1 MYLAYMDE
9 SGNSGTKSD
18 PNQPI
23 HLLGCLLVE
32 ESCIRPFEEA
42 IHAIAVKHFPDKA
55 EEVELKGSEL
65 FAGSGAFKALPPD
78 TRIEIAKSVLEA
90 TLTHAT
96 AWGYTGIIKKRS
108 YANDH
113 PHRICF
119 SLLLEGLQ
127 DYLAALEGLGL
138 IVADEYN
145 EISRTI
151 IHDLHRIKTNGTFWG
166 YKRIVATNVVDS
178 VHFVQS
184 RDNRIIQA
192 ADLVTYL
199 TLKKKRITDAKIAA
213 WLELAE
219 PRPNWTTWRAE
230 SDTRSEKATLALA
243 AMLHKVPTFQSKY
256 WP

>member
-1 MYLAYMDE
+1 MYFAYMDE

-32 ESCIRPFEEA
+32 ENRIRPFEEA
-42 IHAIAVKHFPDKA
+42 LHAIAVKHFSGQA
-55 EEVELKGSEL
+55 GEIEFKGAEL
-65 FAGSGAFKALPPD
+65 FAGSGAFKSLSPVV
-78 TRIEIAKSVLEA
+78 RIEIARSILEA
-90 TLTHAT
+90 TVSYAT
-96 AWGYTGIIKKRS
+96 AWGYTGIIKSRS

-127 DYLAALEGLGL
+127 DYLAALGGLGL

-151 IHDLHRIKTNGTFWG
+151 IHDLHRIKTQGTFWG
-166 YKRIVATNVVDS
+166 YKRIVATNIVDS

-192 ADLVTYL
+192 ADLVTYI
-199 TLKKKRITDAKIAA
+199 TLKQKRIVDAKIAA
-213 WLELAE
+213 WLELPN
-219 PRPNWTTWRAE
+219 PRQNWTAWRAE
-230 SDTRSEKATLALA
+230 KDTRSEKATVSLAE
-243 AMLHKVPTFQSKY
+243 MLYKVPTFQSKY